1 MRHETSE
8 ASAKAGPGVLH
19 SRAEHLPNAENGAK
33 KQPIHGA
40 PTHLLGNP
48 KVVVTNRGTSTLVS
62 LTERPWGWPDASREF
77 LHAPLHS
84 KSAKAERYA
93 AELRQRIA
101 EAAWKEHARRERQKD
116 LKLQEAIARCG
127 GGQ

>member
-1 MRHETSE
+1 MGHETSE
-8 ASAKAGPGVLH
+8 ASTKAGPGVLMG
-19 SRAEHLPNAENGAK
+19 SETPESSSAAGAK
-33 KQPIHGA
+33 KQPIQGA
-40 PTHLLGNP
+40 PIHLIGSP
-48 KVVVTNRGTSTLVS
+48 RVVVTNRGTSTLVT